1 VLELLDQQAAQLGV
15 VINQKDFLGLIHCH
29 RLDHAARAGSEVRLV
44 GAPRPSESTA
54 RRIGEDFERFR
65 DGLPQPLEPYVLA
78 TYGIDLTSEYAGLRL
93 KNPLGKG
100 SGQLSLAGHQ
110 VERDGA
116 AGLGFVILKT
126 VIAQDSSGNQSMRE
140 WAIPETRMQIEPI
153 RGRMGEEGWTVTW
166 KGRGWF
172 DTFGAYQ
179 TFFGRALSAGLAS
192 DMLVV
197 PSVKYHLPGGQE
209 TFWKQE
215 EYSFTTLCLLDTWRA
230 ACGDHPMPLEKD
242 FSPTLAG
249 SERASQQAKIREWLK
264 AVPGLIHRAAP
275 GKVRVGLKIFNTLF
289 EDNFQL
295 QVLDTIHDAHSGED
309 RADFLIYANRLF
321 APAKEFEGKLG
332 VAYGGP
338 DLSDRNLAVL
348 EKFLSVRSDAA
359 RTRQADVV
367 DHLPI
372 SATGDIH
379 SGRVAAEYL
388 LRGASSFQM
397 HTIFQLPNGQFS
409 MQTGSKTE
417 KALHRLLFHPQ
428 EGLIAWLLDFK
439 ETFGWGEMNV
449 DQMAE
454 WCQSNW
460 KSVVQELS
468 SANQNV

>member
-1 VLELLDQQAAQLGV
+1 MWELLPP
-15 VINQKDFLGLIHCH
+15 
-29 RLDHAARAGSEVRLV
+29 RVRLV
-44 GAPRPSESTA
+44 GPPCLSERSA
-54 RRIGEDFERFR
+54 RQVAHDFEQFR
-65 DGLPQPLEPYVLA
+65 DGLPRLLESYVLA
-78 TYGIDLTSEYAGLRL
+78 TYGIDLTSEYAGLRI
-93 KNPLGKG
+93 KNPLGKA
-100 SGQLSLAGHQ
+100 SGQLSLAPHQ
-110 VERDGA
+110 VERDAA

-126 VIAQDSSGNQSMRE
+126 VIAQDSNGSQSMRE
-140 WAIPETRMQIEPI
+140 WAIPETRMQTEPI

-172 DTFGAYQ
+172 DTFDAYRA
-179 TFFGRALSAGLAS
+179 FFCQALSTGLES

-209 TFWKQE
+209 TFWKQD
-215 EYSFTTLCLLDTWRA
+215 EYSFTTLRLLETWSA
-230 ACGDHPMPLEKD
+230 ACGDRPMPLEKD

-249 SERASQQAKIREWLK
+249 SERATQQAKIGEWLK

-289 EDNFQL
+289 EDAFQL
-295 QVLDTIHDAHSGED
+295 QLLDTLHDARSGED

-348 EKFLSVRSDAA
+348 ERFLSA
-359 RTRQADVV
+359 RPNARKEVAERV
-367 DHLPI
+367 DQLPL

-397 HTIFQLPNGQFS
+397 HTIFQLPNGHFS
-409 MQTGSKTE
+409 MTTGSRTE
-417 KALHRLLFHPQ
+417 KSLHHLLFHPQ
-428 EGLIAWLLDFK
+428 EGFIAWLLDLQRR
-439 ETFGWGEMNV
+439 FGWKQEISV
-449 DQMAE
+449 CQMAQ
-454 WCQSNW
+454 WCQTNW
-460 KSVVQELS
+460 KDVVEELS
-468 SANQNV
+468 SANQNAN